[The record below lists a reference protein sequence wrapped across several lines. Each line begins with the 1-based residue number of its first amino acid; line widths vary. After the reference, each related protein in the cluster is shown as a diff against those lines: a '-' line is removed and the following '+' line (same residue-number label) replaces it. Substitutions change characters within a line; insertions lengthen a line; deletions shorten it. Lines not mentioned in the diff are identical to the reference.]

1 MPIVPKERAL
11 WFFIVF
17 VLQFLGCLG
26 LVVYQEVVDNT
37 TDTALE
43 TAIAVGEGLA
53 PFVIINIV
61 MTVVIVEGA
70 AMLYDLYKREVE
82 RRTEV
87 RTARR
92 TWDEAER
99 LTQEWERLSPEEQK
113 RQGVTEY
120 VRSKRSQPKEEK

>member
-61 MTVVIVEGA
+61 MTVVIVEGV
-70 AMLYDLYKREVE
+70 AMLYDLYKREVKE
-82 RRTEV
+82 RTRRETTEE
-87 RTARR
+87 TLQLY
-92 TWDEAER
+92 DE
-99 LTQEWERLSPEEQK
+99 WNKLSPEEKNKQDFK
-113 RQGVTEY
+113 DF
-120 VRSKRSQPKEEK
+120 VRSKVEVSGKKK

>member
-37 TDTALE
+37 GDTALE

-70 AMLYDLYKREVE
+70 AMLYDLYKREVKE
-82 RRTEV
+82 RTKKETTEEN
-87 RTARR
+87 R
-92 TWDEAER
+92 AETLR
-99 LTQEWERLSPEEQK
+99 LSQEWEKLSPEEQK
-113 RQGVTEY
+113 EKGITEY
-120 VRSKRSQPKEEK
+120 LRNKWTKPEEQ

>member
-37 TDTALE
+37 ADTALE

-70 AMLYDLYKREVE
+70 AMLYDLYKREVKE
-82 RRTEV
+82 RSIRE
-87 RTARR
+87 
-92 TWDEAER
+92 TWDESDR
-99 LTQEWERLSPEEQK
+99 LTQEWEKLSPEEQK

-120 VRSKRSQPKEEK
+120 VRSKRSESKEEK